1 MADAIITEDL
11 TRAFG
16 DRVAV
21 DRLTLRIAR
30 GEVFGL
36 LGPNGSGKTTLIRML
51 CGLLA
56 PTSGRASVGGFDIAR
71 EPEEIKRHIGYVSQ
85 RFSLYPDLT
94 VRENLDFFAKVYR
107 VGTARAAARTA
118 ELLELCGLQGRERQ
132 QAGSLSGGLKQRL
145 ALACALIH
153 DPEILFLDE
162 PTAGVDPVA
171 RRLLWDLLFRLA
183 QQGTTLFVTT
193 HYMDEAERCTKAAY
207 IYYGKLL
214 VSGDPN
220 SMKRDEIAQTHR
232 RVEIVCEPLMP
243 ALAALR
249 DAPYVDDVSIF
260 GQALHIRLRDV
271 PPEPA
276 ASGQFESFAAAA
288 RRAAVRHVLRESL
301 LASGIAVEE
310 NQVRSVF
317 PTLEDI
323 FVSLTRQMDA
333 AGAEPAHAVAPRP
346 TRAVPETEARYAP
359 GEVIF
364 RQGDSGSEMFVVAE
378 GRVGLSIAVEGHQR
392 EIAELGPGE
401 FFGELSLLSGA
412 PRTATATARE
422 HTTLL
427 RIGRE
432 VFTMMVQD
440 DIDIVFAMM
449 KKQGSRVSDSHRPLL
464 ELGQRLDAVRVAAA
478 GLQHVRAR
486 GEALPAVIDV
496 AALGTALGLA
506 PEAVR
511 DDVGDLVAHGAG
523 RLDAGQWTLAEP
535 AHLDCLLERL
545 GAYAAGR
552 R

>member
-36 LGPNGSGKTTLIRML
+36 LGPNGSGKTTLIRIL

-56 PTSGRASVGGFDIAR
+56 PTAGRASVGGFDVAR
-71 EPEEIKRHIGYVSQ
+71 EPEAIKRHIGYVSQ

-94 VRENLDFFAKVYR
+94 VRENLNFFGKVYR
-107 VGTARAAARTA
+107 VGAVRAAARTA
-118 ELLELCGLQGRERQ
+118 ALLTLCGLEGRERQ

-220 SMKRDEIAQTHR
+220 SMKREEIAVTNR

-249 DAPYVDDVSIF
+249 DAPHVDDVSIF

-271 PPEPA
+271 PPEPEGT
-276 ASGQFESFAAAA
+276 GQFESFAAAA
-288 RRAAVRHVLRESL
+288 RRATVRHILRETL
-301 LASGIAVEE
+301 LAAGITVAE
-310 NQVRSVF
+310 NQVRSVL

-323 FVSLTRQMDA
+323 FVSLTRQMDDDRAAPAPPAAPPRAAPHAEARFA
-333 AGAEPAHAVAPRP
+333 AG
-346 TRAVPETEARYAP
+346 
-359 GEVIF
+359 EVVF
-364 RQGDSGSEMFVVAE
+364 RQGDGGAEMFVVAE
-378 GRVGLSIAVEGHQR
+378 GQVGLSIAVEGHEQQ
-392 EIAELGPGE
+392 IAALGPGE

-412 PRTATATARE
+412 PRTATATALAP
-422 HTTLL
+422 TTLL

-449 KKQGSRVSDSHRPLL
+449 KKQGSRVSDSHRPCSSSAS
-464 ELGQRLDAVRVAAA
+464 GSTPCASPPGRCARCAASP
-478 GLQHVRAR
+478 RAR
-486 GEALPAVIDV
+486 
-496 AALGTALGLA
+496 
-506 PEAVR
+506 
-511 DDVGDLVAHGAG
+511 
-523 RLDAGQWTLAEP
+523 
-535 AHLDCLLERL
+535 
-545 GAYAAGR
+545 R
-552 R
+552 RRSTSRR